1 MLIVAF
7 SGSRM
12 ARGEETWEAGA
23 QVCWRQEVGVAAV
36 ISVERSGQAPVLL
49 LMCLWGVSDLLDY
62 DM

>member
-1 MLIVAF
+1 
-7 SGSRM
+7 M